1 MARSV
6 AGAIALA
13 IVGCSSPVAPLE
25 NAAPGVVFSYPVN
38 GELDVPVGTRV
49 VVTFSEAVDAS
60 ALASSFAITGP
71 GGALAITPTVSM
83 DGKTI
88 EVDGAPF
95 VPGTQYSLVVQAAL
109 DPAAQNLPAGGTV
122 ATFTTRTTR
131 PRAAAPALV
140 SVNGS
145 APTSPGTYRPIIES
159 STISLLF
166 SEPLDPRTVVLAPG
180 AFELLDPSGAEVSA
194 DILTDG
200 IHVAIDPDAD
210 LLAGETYMLKL
221 GSAIVDRGGQAIA
234 PTSIA
239 IAPVDS
245 RGSVG
250 PIPEVLRTRQSGDPG
265 NAAPRN
271 GRPTN
276 TIDLASPLIGA
287 QTSTLLPSVLATELA
302 DPKALGG
309 PIAFTLR
316 KGQRLEISGLDVSLG
331 GQIPL
336 GVSTG
341 NIEIELLTDG
351 GGRMYR
357 NPNQAADQ
365 SPENDRAPLYVD
377 LTLDV
382 AVFTLDPTG
391 NAVLAQT
398 VLGLQAAG
406 IVTAT
411 DGVLDIETVSS
422 MELGLLGVTIAP
434 TNLVLEL
441 ITDTTATPAADTTP
455 PTYTVPSPPDQLRAD
470 EGVELIFSE
479 PIDLERARAGGIEL
493 DDSTG
498 IQVPSEIES
507 AGSAIVVRPLAP
519 LAYSKSYEIQF
530 KDVRDLAGN
539 ALASTPPLAL
549 AMPFFDSTAYPL
561 SVSAVNP
568 GVPCSLTGGGAT
580 SPGRCSRGQGGDD
593 LYQPFTIAADEPIVV
608 GLTQPVNAPSITLG
622 TACGS
627 GSVRVEQVDTNGTCM
642 AAVPGTIEHHD
653 RTVTFVPDQPWVV
666 GSSYKLTLVT
676 DNNNASCQGGEV
688 CGPSGAAAS
697 FDPLG
702 GAGTGDGGGP
712 NIVIPFTA
720 TAPTGSTFMV
730 ATASPYTDING
741 SAFVDAGELPSTANQ
756 AALRVVSTSGIIDD
770 ASFDGA
776 DCVPSTPQVENCIYI
791 SGATPVELGAL
802 ATNCTLP
809 DGSNAASCIPVTVT
823 PQIMYGTSV
832 KLSAGILDDLF
843 TLDNDTGIS
852 ILRIREPAGGGPI
865 LGYIIDGN
873 GGPPQMKLA
882 LDLYMD
888 APDLDITLSDH
899 DIHSKP
905 LSVSL
910 SGPVNVQP
918 DGRIAI
924 TLTNDADVP
933 VTVNISGPLGT
944 SGTIGL
950 LIPQGLMALQL
961 VSPALRGGLK

>member
-6 AGAIALA
+6 AGAIAVA
-13 IVGCSSPVAPLE
+13 IAGCSSPVAPLA

-38 GELDVPVGTRV
+38 GELDVPVGTRI
-49 VVTFSEAVDAS
+49 VVTFSDPIVAS
-60 ALASSFAITGP
+60 ALATSFAITGP
-71 GGALAITPTVSM
+71 NGPLAITPTVSM

-88 EVDGAPF
+88 EVDTAPF
-95 VPGTQYSLVVQAAL
+95 APGTQYSLVVQPAL
-109 DPAAQNLPAGGTV
+109 DPAAQNVPAGGTI

-140 SVNGS
+140 AVNGS

-159 STISLLF
+159 STIELLF

-180 AFELLDPSGAEVSA
+180 AFELLDPSGREVPA

-221 GSAIVDRGGQAIA
+221 GAAIVDRGGQAIA
-234 PTSIA
+234 PSAIA
-239 IAPVDS
+239 IAPADS
-245 RGSVG
+245 RGSIG
-250 PIPEVLRTRQSGDPG
+250 PIAEVLRTRQSGDPG

-276 TIDLASPLIGA
+276 TIDLSSPLIGA

-422 MELGLLGVTIAP
+422 MELGLLGVTTAP

-441 ITDTTATPAADTTP
+441 ITDTSVTPAADTTP
-455 PTYTVPSPPDQLRAD
+455 PTYTKPSPPDELRAD

-498 IQVPSEIES
+498 TAVAADIES

-519 LAYSKSYEIQF
+519 LAYSRTYEIQF

-539 ALASTPPLAL
+539 SLATTSPLAL

-561 SVSAVNP
+561 SVSALNP
-568 GVPCSLTGGGAT
+568 GVPCSLTASDST
-580 SPGRCSRGQGGDD
+580 SPGRCSSGQNSDD
-593 LYQPFTIAADEPIVV
+593 LYQPFTIAADEPIVI
-608 GLTQPVNAPSITLG
+608 GFTQPVNAPSITLG
-622 TACGS
+622 ATCGT

-653 RTVTFVPDQPWVV
+653 RTTTFVPDQPWVV

-676 DNNNASCQGGEV
+676 DNGGASCQGGEV

-697 FDPLG
+697 FDPLAS
-702 GAGTGDGGGP
+702 AGTGAGGGP

-720 TAPTGSTFMV
+720 TTPSGSTFMV
-730 ATASPYTDING
+730 ATANPYTDING
-741 SAFVDAGELPSTANQ
+741 SAFVDAGEQPSTANQ
-756 AALRVVSTSGIIDD
+756 AALRVVSTSGIISD

-776 DCVPSTPQVENCIYI
+776 DCVPSTPDVENCIYI

-802 ATNCTLP
+802 AMNCTLP

-832 KLSAGILDDLF
+832 KLSAGVIGGLF

-865 LGYIIDGN
+865 LGYIVDGG
-873 GGPPQMKLA
+873 GGPPQMKLS
-882 LDLYMD
+882 LELYMD
-888 APDLDITLSDH
+888 APDLNITASDH

-924 TLTNDADVP
+924 SLTNIADVP
-933 VTVNISGPLGT
+933 VTVNINGPLGT
-944 SGTIGL
+944 SGSIGL
-950 LIPQGLMALQL
+950 LIPQGEMALQL